1 MSTHDAPL
9 PIDSAPLVAHE
20 APLAIADDASRWQA
34 FARRVAA
41 KVESAGEWL
50 NPLLVKEV
58 RQALKSRQFSFWFA
72 LVLIAAWVWSIADVV
87 YIGPGIAFG
96 ANGPDLFYGYYLIL
110 ATPLLLIVPFAAF
123 RSLTA
128 EREDNTYELVAITAL
143 KPRQIVGGKLGSAV
157 AQMLVYFS
165 AIAPCLAFTYL
176 LRGIDVLTIG
186 WILFYTFLASL
197 GFSLCALLFATVA
210 KERHWQIV
218 YSVLIIIGLF
228 LALYAA
234 VGWCHDLLRSP
245 RMPFHEPGFWLANLT
260 FLTAYASVFALFY
273 LAAGAQLTFTAENR
287 STPLRIVMLV
297 QQMLLAGWLA
307 FYVARVPGRGETYLV
322 IMRAAILYA
331 GFSTFYWF
339 VMGSIMVG
347 ELPELSPR
355 VKRGLPKSGLGRILF
370 TWFNPGPGT
379 GYLFAITNASAA
391 VIFAALAITF
401 SFASPLTLRGG
412 LPISPMTMA
421 PMDQLYAFLALL
433 IAYLI
438 IYLGLGHLLIRALRR
453 VSSQV
458 TLATSFLVTGLLL
471 FAGWGIPWVIAE
483 TMRPR
488 PHGYTLLHITDPFS
502 TCGEV
507 LDRSAAAFSQFDILW
522 RVLPAAATVLLVNL
536 VYIIPE
542 VRHVRITPPKRVE
555 EDTALAATAAPLK
568 PISPWD

>member
-1 MSTHDAPL
+1 MSTQDSSL
-9 PIDSAPLVAHE
+9 PIDAAPPITREPTVSTA
-20 APLAIADDASRWQA
+20 ASRWQA
-34 FARRVAA
+34 FARRLAA

-72 LVLIAAWVWSIADVV
+72 LVLIAAWVWSIGDVV
-87 YIGPGIAFG
+87 YIGPGIAYG

-245 RMPFHEPGFWLANLT
+245 RMPFHEPSFWLGNLT
-260 FLTAYASVFALFY
+260 FLTAYASIFALFY
-273 LAAGAQLTFTAENR
+273 LAAGSQLTFTAENR
-287 STPLRIVMLV
+287 STPLRIVMLA
-297 QQMLLAGWLA
+297 QQMLWAGWLA
-307 FYVARVPGRGETYLV
+307 FYLARAQPQDIQLFVARV
-322 IMRAAILYA
+322 AFLYA

-355 VKRGLPKSGLGRILF
+355 VKRGLPKSGLGRMFF

-379 GYLFAITNASAA
+379 GYLFAVTNASAA
-391 VIFAALAITF
+391 ALLAALAITF
-401 SFASPLTLRGG
+401 TLGSSTTLRGG
-412 LPISPMTMA
+412 GFASMGGPSI
-421 PMDQLYAFLALL
+421 DQIYAFLVLL

-438 IYLGLGHLLIRALRR
+438 IYLGVGHLLIRALRR

-471 FAGWGIPWVIAE
+471 FAGWGIPWVVAE

-488 PHGYTLLHITDPFS
+488 PQGYTLLHITDPFF
-502 TCGEV
+502 TL
-507 LDRSAAAFSQFDILW
+507 LDQNAWTNYQFDILC
-522 RVLPAAATVLLVNL
+522 RILPAAAAVLLVNL

-542 VRHVRITPPKRVE
+542 VRHVRITPPTRVEE
-555 EDTALAATAAPLK
+555 EDTALVATTAPPK
-568 PISPWD
+568 PASPWD

>member
-1 MSTHDAPL
+1 MSTQDSSLPIDTATPIAHDAPV
-9 PIDSAPLVAHE
+9 STA
-20 APLAIADDASRWQA
+20 ASRWQSLA
-34 FARRVAA
+34 CRLAT

-72 LVLIAAWVWSIADVV
+72 LVLIAAWVWSIADVI

-234 VGWCHDLLRSP
+234 VGLCHETLRST
-245 RMPFHEPGFWLANLT
+245 RMPFHEPGFWLGNLT
-260 FLTAYASVFALFY
+260 FLTAYASIFALFY

-287 STPLRIVMLV
+287 STPLRIVMLA
-297 QQMLLAGWLA
+297 QQMLLVGWSA
-307 FYVARVPGRGETYLV
+307 FYAARVPGRGDIYQV
-322 IMRAAILYA
+322 IPRVAIVCAA
-331 GFSTFYWF
+331 FSTFYWF
-339 VMGSIMVG
+339 VMGSLMVG

-355 VKRGLPKSGLGRILF
+355 VK
-370 TWFNPGPGT
+370 
-379 GYLFAITNASAA
+379 
-391 VIFAALAITF
+391 
-401 SFASPLTLRGG
+401 
-412 LPISPMTMA
+412 
-421 PMDQLYAFLALL
+421 
-433 IAYLI
+433 
-438 IYLGLGHLLIRALRR
+438 
-453 VSSQV
+453 
-458 TLATSFLVTGLLL
+458 
-471 FAGWGIPWVIAE
+471 
-483 TMRPR
+483 
-488 PHGYTLLHITDPFS
+488 
-502 TCGEV
+502 
-507 LDRSAAAFSQFDILW
+507 
-522 RVLPAAATVLLVNL
+522 
-536 VYIIPE
+536 
-542 VRHVRITPPKRVE
+542 
-555 EDTALAATAAPLK
+555 
-568 PISPWD
+568 

>member
-1 MSTHDAPL
+1 MSSPETSLPLDSPAPIAREAAL
-9 PIDSAPLVAHE
+9 PAA
-20 APLAIADDASRWQA
+20 ASRWEA
-34 FARRVAA
+34 FARRLAA

-72 LVLIAAWVWSIADVV
+72 LVLIAAWIWSIADVI

-110 ATPLLLIVPFAAF
+110 AAPLLLIVPFAAF

-228 LALYAA
+228 LALILA
-234 VGWCHDLLRSP
+234 VNLCHDLLRSR
-245 RMPFHEPGFWLANLT
+245 RMPFHDPDFWIGNLT
-260 FLTAYASVFALFY
+260 MLTAYASTFALFY
-273 LAAGAQLTFTAENR
+273 LAAGSQLTFTAENR
-287 STPLRIVMLV
+287 STPLRIAMLV
-297 QQMLLAGWLA
+297 QHMLLAGWLA
-307 FYVARVPGRGETYLV
+307 FYVARVPGRGDIHLV
-322 IMRAAILYA
+322 IPRVAILYA

-339 VMGSIMVG
+339 VMGAIMIG

-379 GYLFAITNASAA
+379 GYLFSVTNASAA
-391 VIFAALAITF
+391 ALLAAIAILF
-401 SFASPLTLRGG
+401 SVGSPFRGPG
-412 LPISPMTMA
+412 VSPMWM
-421 PMDQLYAFLALL
+421 PSVDQLYAFLALL

-438 IYLGLGHLLIRALRR
+438 IYLGLGHLLIRVLRR

-502 TCGEV
+502 TCAEI
-507 LDRSAAAFSQFDILW
+507 LDRSAATFSQFDILW
-522 RVLPAAATVLLVNL
+522 RILPTAATVLLVNL

-542 VRHVRITPPKRVE
+542 VRHVRVTPPKRVEE
-555 EDTALAATAAPLK
+555 EDTALAATAAPPK
-568 PISPWD
+568 TASPWD